1 MLKCKKPLGAFFHG
15 NASLLLYYKVQ
26 NIQLFMIYQVNL
38 SRLDKFPGTSV
49 LSFGAKPGQAH
60 ESEVK
65 ITGKKSL
72 KLFVG
77 SGLARSSSLPKV

>member
-1 MLKCKKPLGAFFHG
+1 MSGSFSDVYSSKCLFKI
-15 NASLLLYYKVQ
+15 SLINYR
-26 NIQLFMIYQVNL
+26 IFNL
-38 SRLDKFPGTSV
+38 SIINQLHTSKLDKFPGTSV
-49 LSFGAKPGQAH
+49 LSFGAKPGQAQ

-72 KLFVG
+72 KLLVG